1 MSQSS
6 SIQVDSNLFFV
17 LLSRV
22 RRKRGRE
29 HDSIVI
35 GGSHKSSG
43 EGRGRKQ
50 VCVSTTHRPPTR
62 FRKLSID
69 RIRPNPRTDPRWT
82 RFDASQRQH
91 NELVKPERDSI
102 MRANIDAIFPSSR
115 RPRFEM
121 LSNRP
126 RNEGEKDTRRHLGKL
141 RGPISTFNGSHSER
155 EIIAF
160 NHHRS
165 FAIPLPPDIFSS
177 LSSFLV
183 PSLVT
188 P

>member
-102 MRANIDAIFPSSR
+102 MRANIDAIFPTAAFRDAFESAEKR
-115 RPRFEM
+115 RREGYAQTSGKITRTDIDFQWEPFRTRNYRF
-121 LSNRP
+121 
-126 RNEGEKDTRRHLGKL
+126 
-141 RGPISTFNGSHSER
+141 
-155 EIIAF
+155 
-160 NHHRS
+160 
-165 FAIPLPPDIFSS
+165 
-177 LSSFLV
+177 
-183 PSLVT
+183 
-188 P
+188 